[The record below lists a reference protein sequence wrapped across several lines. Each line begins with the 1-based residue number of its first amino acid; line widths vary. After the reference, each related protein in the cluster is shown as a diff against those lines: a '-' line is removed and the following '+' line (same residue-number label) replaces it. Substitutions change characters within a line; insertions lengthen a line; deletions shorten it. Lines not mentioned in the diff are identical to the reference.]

1 MSGMAERYIR
11 ASKSSHLKL
20 EVEPGDVDVV
30 IAAGLADS
38 MGTVL
43 MRCQQEWDAER
54 AELER
59 MEQTLLRNEAEAERT
74 GRHHAMEGMA
84 QFYEAK
90 QTLLTSRVLA
100 MMAMRS
106 LPVAFVALQRLA
118 MKRVH
123 QRKLELQ
130 LEETAEIVHDAL
142 DVWLDQRCNH
152 CLGTKE
158 TGVFGGP
165 RAICNKCRGSG
176 VRRRVFPSKTA
187 HAYTLGEWLIAEME
201 RLSAEAKERMSRSK
215 RAIDAAKLKIED
227 AARS

>member
-1 MSGMAERYIR
+1 MSMAEKYIR
-11 ASKSSHLKL
+11 ASTSPRLKL
-20 EVEPGDVDVV
+20 EPEPTDVDVI

-38 MGTVL
+38 LGTVL
-43 MRCQQEWDAER
+43 LRCQQEWDAER
-54 AELER
+54 GELER
-59 MEQTLLRNEAEAERT
+59 MEETLLRNQVEAERT
-74 GRHHAMEGMA
+74 GKHHAIEGMA

-106 LPVAFVALQRLA
+106 LPVAYVALQRLA
-118 MKRVH
+118 MKRVL

-130 LEETAEIVHDAL
+130 IEETAEIVHNAL

-152 CLGTKE
+152 CFGTKE
-158 TGVFGGP
+158 TGVYGGP
-165 RAICNKCRGSG
+165 RAICNKCRGTG
-176 VRRRVFPSKTA
+176 VRRRVFETQKA

-215 RAIDAAKLKIED
+215 RTIDAAKRKIED
-227 AARS
+227 AAR